1 MIPRLRS
8 GFRQRAQFLACPEQ
22 PNEERLSNGPAN
34 ASTFSCYRHRA
45 LFTAA
50 QSKRVLYT
58 ALFRSTPSFVLSGVS
73 LRGVSWPGALWTE
86 AISAIRP
93 DYDPSAS

>member
-50 QSKRVLYT
+50 QNKRVFELGLT
-58 ALFRSTPSFVLSGVS
+58 GGPLKPSFGLSGEFAGRK
-73 LRGVSWPGALWTE
+73 LARCLG
-86 AISAIRP
+86 
-93 DYDPSAS
+93 D